1 MNRISSGSR
10 VFLACLLCACAA
22 SAADDN
28 ELFEI
33 FMNYETA
40 LTECGDAPCYRAV
53 LNEYGSAATR
63 HRLAQWDDQ
72 QVKELFDSVKSVA
85 VDHVE
90 KSELRVVS
98 TSYEDEKATLELA
111 SKTYAGLTETVFF
124 VREDDA
130 WKIGAD

>member
-1 MNRISSGSR
+1 MLL
-10 VFLACLLCACAA
+10 VCLLWASAA
-22 SAADDN
+22 SAADNN

-40 LTECGDAPCYRAV
+40 LTECDDARCYRAV
-53 LNEYGSAATR
+53 LNEYGSEATR
-63 HRLAQWDDQ
+63 HRLAQFDDQ
-72 QVKELFDSVKSVA
+72 QVKEHFDLVKSVA

-90 KSELRVVS
+90 KAELRVVS
-98 TSYEDEKATLELA
+98 TAFEDKKATLELA
-111 SKTYAGLTETVFF
+111 NKTYPGLTETVFF